1 MDIRLFYRRKR
12 QDLHVREIPSES
24 EYSEVESNASE
35 ELDTEKDIQDGEDE
49 EEDSGQEDYP
59 SVENYTTQTPRWKTS
74 HTTASSVH
82 PQWTSIPQPPA
93 TRMFWSHSS
102 RIAQVADV
110 MPLARWEAIKKCL
123 RFNDNSG
130 QSTRDMP
137 NYDELYKIRPL
148 LDHILPKLKDLPMQE
163 TLCVDEQMVP
173 FKGKNG
179 IPHNLEVYVGKAV
192 HPPELPDVGA
202 SGNVVLR
209 LAEPIPKNKN
219 FKVFF
224 DNWFT
229 SVPLMLVLAQQGIH
243 CVGMVHL
250 NRLPGSS
257 MVKDEDLKRS
267 GRGSFQEKKACVGVT
282 ELYAVKWYDN
292 RSVTLLSTYVGAQP
306 VSQVDRWDKRQKKII
321 KVPRPAIVSTY
332 NQHMGGVD
340 LLDSLI
346 ALYHTNIRSK
356 KWYHRLVF
364 HMIDLVVVT
373 CGLIYRRDCAD
384 NGMTGSDHMRLYA
397 FKSQIAHSL
406 CKYQKDGRKRGRLS
420 GGMSQQYEEK
430 RKKQGPTAPIPNQDI
445 RLDKTSHWPMM
456 SEKKVDG

>member
-1 MDIRLFYRRKR
+1 MSLFG
-12 QDLHVREIPSES
+12 L
-24 EYSEVESNASE
+24 
-35 ELDTEKDIQDGEDE
+35 
-49 EEDSGQEDYP
+49 
-59 SVENYTTQTPRWKTS
+59 
-74 HTTASSVH
+74 
-82 PQWTSIPQPPA
+82 PA

-102 RIAQVADV
+102 RISQVADV

-123 RFNDNSG
+123 HFNDNSG
-130 QSTRDMP
+130 QPARDMP

-148 LDHILPKLKDLPMQE
+148 LDHILPKLKDLPMLE

-173 FKGKNG
+173 FKGKSRIKQYLPKKPKKWGYKVLVLCGSDG

-192 HPPELPDVGA
+192 HPPDLPDIGA

-219 FKVFF
+219 VKVFF

-229 SVPLMLVLAQQGIH
+229 SVRLMLVLAQQGIH
-243 CVGMVHL
+243 CVGTVRL

-306 VSQVDRWDKRQKKII
+306 LSQVDRWDKRQKKII

-346 ALYHTNIRSK
+346 ALYRTNIRSK

-373 CGLIYRRDCAD
+373 CWLIYRRDCAD

-406 CKYQKDGRKRGRLS
+406 CKYQKDGRKRGRPS
-420 GGMSQQYEEK
+420 SGMSQQYEEK

-445 RLDKTSHWPMM
+445 RLDQTSHWPMM
-456 SEKKVDG
+456 SEKKGRCRVPGCTGTPKVVCRKCNVHLCFTAQSNCFVTFHTE